1 MKKLLT
7 IILLSICVIANANAE
22 SWSGTGFALNGKYV
36 ITNHHV
42 VDGARTLLVR
52 GVRGD
57 FTKTY
62 NAVVVATDA
71 MHDMAII
78 RIEDSQFPGFG
89 EIPYTLKQGLSEVG
103 EDIFVLG
110 YPLLSSM
117 GDEIKLTTGV
127 ISSRSGIQGDVSAY
141 QISAP
146 IQPGNSGG
154 PLFDANGDVA
164 GIVNAKHRQADN
176 AGYAIKSPYMRLFI
190 QNSVGDKAIPT
201 NRKMIGWS
209 LVSKTKAVK
218 QFVYIIYASTQ
229 GNVIA
234 QTTPSNANTTPP
246 TPTQPQIREHKAGN
260 VYKIGDVV
268 RINGEVGVVFEI
280 AEDGKH
286 GKVVSARE
294 STSSVQW
301 SSDSNEQSRL
311 IGANNEYD
319 GIANMEKVKLID
331 NWREKYPSFAWC
343 ANLGEGW
350 YLPAKSELLIICRH
364 KDIINKSLSLGHH
377 TILFEICWCST
388 EYNKLCA
395 WSVDMFIGESSYSY
409 KHSNF
414 CVRAVAAF

>member
-1 MKKLLT
+1 MKKLLI
-7 IILLSICVIANANAE
+7 IILFICVIANANAE

-154 PLFDANGDVA
+154 PLFDANGDVV

-201 NRKMIGWS
+201 NRKMVGWS

-218 QFVYIIYASTQ
+218 PFIFIIYATNEGRAPIQSQQSTS
-229 GNVIA
+229 
-234 QTTPSNANTTPP
+234 QTY
-246 TPTQPQIREHKAGN
+246 E
-260 VYKIGDVV
+260 VGDVLT
-268 RINGEVGVVFEI
+268 INGVKGVIFEVS
-280 AEDGKH
+280 DGGRH
-286 GKVVSARE
+286 GKIM
-294 STSSVQW
+294 SSQEIFCNWNRAKSW
-301 SSDSNEQSRL
+301 SVGL
-311 IGANNEYD
+311 GT
-319 GIANMEKVKLID
+319 
-331 NWREKYPSFAWC
+331 NWRLPSVDEM
-343 ANLGEGW
+343 LT
-350 YLPAKSELLIICRH
+350 ICRNLN
-364 KDIINKSLSLGHH
+364 KIFLNKPCKINGAYWTREEYGTGRAWRISSGNRDSSHAPK
-377 TILFEICWCST
+377 EY
-388 EYNKLCA
+388 EYN
-395 WSVDMFIGESSYSY
+395 
-409 KHSNF
+409 
-414 CVRAVAAF
+414 VRAVSAF